1 MSSSRPVKSPFRPSR
16 ARITFLSFSRCRV
29 GETPRRCD
37 IIQAINSEAAASS
50 ESWSW
55 LLMHERSSL
64 FVSFHWVLSCE
75 LRVVIEILATVGK
88 WHSFA
93 VPRSPSQSLAL
104 LRTRSH
110 SLSLLP
116 TPPHS
121 FPVAPSRVFWNR
133 ASTHLN
139 RSATP
144 WACRVGVSEIEADL
158 SVGLFAGAPLGWRW
172 SRDAHRVHVFGAR
185 VEVKSKHRRG
195 DNGRGQK
202 ISSRHSTFL
211 ESRGLSV
218 ER

>member
-1 MSSSRPVKSPFRPSR
+1 MSSSSSNGSKRSIFDYIIWLDQSLGPRISLRLSDWQLEVTKMSSSRPVKSPFRPSR

-93 VPRSPSQSLAL
+93 VPRSPSHYFALA
-104 LRTRSH
+104 
-110 SLSLLP
+110 P
-116 TPPHS
+116 TPSHS
-121 FPVAPSRVFWNR
+121 FPLLHTPSQSPPVGFSGIAPRL
-133 ASTHLN
+133 T
-139 RSATP
+139 
-144 WACRVGVSEIEADL
+144 
-158 SVGLFAGAPLGWRW
+158 
-172 SRDAHRVHVFGAR
+172 
-185 VEVKSKHRRG
+185 
-195 DNGRGQK
+195 
-202 ISSRHSTFL
+202 
-211 ESRGLSV
+211 
-218 ER
+218 